1 MKKYRRLVVILI
13 LSVLTVLGLLRLGDI
28 DVNRQT
34 LAQVDWPWL
43 LLAFLTFQSSL
54 VARGLRWRRILKT
67 MGWPL
72 RYGYAQTLLVAGM
85 FISTVLPARAGD
97 LGRVGML
104 KHDHKIPIAH
114 GLASIATE
122 RALDIFAIL
131 ILAALGATWALHGR
145 VPPEI
150 SRLMIVVS
158 LMFLAGLVGLLVFPG
173 IENWLRKKARASRF
187 ISPQLRSR
195 YERWRLARVVNFGF
209 TLVHGVRALGQ
220 SPLNLALAVTE
231 SFYIW
236 LCDALVIHFVLIG
249 VGAALPL
256 SASLVSGMVSGLAA
270 GVPLT
275 PGALGQFD
283 AVLLSMLALFAVGRT
298 QISLT
303 LLLVRLVNLWT
314 FIPISGLVTYAFGF
328 ARAFN
333 LNSQSFVP
341 DEGPGSNSV
350 PTLIE
355 S

>member
-1 MKKYRRLVVILI
+1 
-13 LSVLTVLGLLRLGDI
+13 
-28 DVNRQT
+28 
-34 LAQVDWPWL
+34 
-43 LLAFLTFQSSL
+43 
-54 VARGLRWRRILKT
+54 
-67 MGWPL
+67 
-72 RYGYAQTLLVAGM
+72 
-85 FISTVLPARAGD
+85 
-97 LGRVGML
+97 
-104 KHDHKIPIAH
+104 
-114 GLASIATE
+114 
-122 RALDIFAIL
+122 
-131 ILAALGATWALHGR
+131 
-145 VPPEI
+145 
-150 SRLMIVVS
+150 MIGVS

-173 IENWLRKKARASRF
+173 IENRLREKARASRF
-187 ISPQLRSR
+187 ISPPLRSR

-328 ARAFN
+328 TRAFN